1 MAKVFEAT
9 DSFGKSIAKGVWED
23 ISSKLKLSRNT
34 IYRHA
39 RTGIP
44 INGYTIKCIGDNTPH
59 DNDIIMYGADGRTY
73 YYTTL
78 KECSECT
85 GIAVSVLKEIIK
97 DGYPDKYGNA
107 YDRL

>member
-9 DSFGKSIAKGVWED
+9 DSFGNCIAKGVWED
-23 ISSKLKLSRNT
+23 ISPILHTSRNT
-34 IYRHA
+34 IYTHA
-39 RTGIP
+39 RNGKP
-44 INGYTIKCIGDNTPH
+44 LNGYTIKCIGNNTPH
-59 DNDIIMYGADGRTY
+59 DNDIIMYGADGNNY

-97 DGYPDKYGNA
+97 DGSPDKYGNA

>member
-1 MAKVFEAT
+1 MAKLFEGT
-9 DSFGKSIAKGVWED
+9 DSFGKSIAKGSWED

-34 IYRHA
+34 IYHHA
-39 RTGIP
+39 RTGIS
-44 INGYTIKCIGDNTPH
+44 INGYTIKCIGDNKPH
-59 DNDIIMYGADGRTY
+59 DNGIIMYGADGYNY

-97 DGYPDKYGNA
+97 DGSPDKYGNA
-107 YDRL
+107 YDRI

>member
-1 MAKVFEAT
+1 MAKIFEAT
-9 DSFGKSIAKGVWED
+9 DSFGNSAVKGVWED

-39 RTGIP
+39 KTGIP
-44 INGYTIKCIGDNTPH
+44 INGYTIKCIGDNNPH
-59 DNDIIMYGADGRTY
+59 DNGIIMYGADGYNY

-85 GIAVSVLKEIIK
+85 GIAVSILKEIIK
-97 DGYPDKYGNA
+97 DGSPDKYGNA